1 MPYLVSPEERV
12 NSYTLS
18 RQSAPFTVALPNG
31 DYLTVWSGQGEGDL
45 GYGIFLQRYNSD
57 GDRVGGEVRVNTAT
71 LYSQQDPAVT
81 VLASGGY
88 AVTWDTTVPGGQPGD
103 PALLGIF
110 AQAFDA
116 GGTRVGPETQVSGAG
131 YQQQVTGLPDGGYLV
146 TWTQTVAGSSSGVL
160 ARRFD
165 ASAQATGPAF
175 ILNTDLLASDV
186 STTATDDGFIAVWR
200 AYANGQHTIAVQ
212 TFDLTGA
219 RIGAEVR
226 IPRDGDQTAPDIVRL
241 TGGDFALVWYEAT
254 GLYAQILG
262 EDGQPSGA
270 RTLVQATNGGGQLLH
285 SVVATPDGGFTVA
298 WDQFSRGLAST
309 AVRAFNAD
317 GSANGETVS
326 VRAASGSPGE
336 PPGLT
341 VLTSGD
347 VVVTYARYVGDV
359 TNYFDVFQV
368 RLEPLVRTQTG
379 AATADQLTGRDGV
392 DHLFGLGG
400 DDVLIGGLGNDVL
413 DGGAGQDEVVFTG
426 SADDYRIFDDG
437 GGVFRVKGL
446 DGFDVLRGVERLR
459 FDDRT
464 IDLTLIVCD
473 PPVDGDAKKGTD
485 ASPMVL
491 PGPADWFAKDAG
503 DFARTGDTALVL
515 PLIQPV
521 DDWL

>member
-31 DYLTVWSGQGEGDL
+31 DYLTVWSGQGEGDF

-88 AVTWDTTVPGGQPGD
+88 AVAWDTSVPGGYPGD
-103 PALLGIF
+103 PAVLGIF
-110 AQAFDA
+110 VQTFDA
-116 GGTRVGPETQVSGAG
+116 GGTRVGSETQVSGSG
-131 YQQQVTGLPDGGYLV
+131 YQHQATGLPDGGYLV

-165 ASAQATGPAF
+165 ASGQSTGPAF
-175 ILNTDLLASDV
+175 ILNTDALASDV

-212 TFDLTGA
+212 AFDLTGA
-219 RIGAEVR
+219 RIGAELR
-226 IPRDGDQTAPDIVRL
+226 IPHDGDQTAPDIVRL

-262 EDGQPSGA
+262 DDGQPSGE
-270 RTLVQATNGGGQLLH
+270 RVLVQATNGGGQLLH

-309 AVRAFNAD
+309 DVRAFHAD
-317 GSANGETVS
+317 GSPNGETVS
-326 VRAASGSPGE
+326 VRPASGSPGE
-336 PPGLT
+336 PPGLA

-368 RLEPLVRTQTG
+368 RLELTVRTQRG
-379 AATADQLTGRDGV
+379 EATEDQLTGRDGV
-392 DHLFGLGG
+392 DHLFGMDG
-400 DDVLIGGLGNDVL
+400 DDILIGGLGNDVL
-413 DGGAGQDEVVFTG
+413 EGGEGEDEAVFSG
-426 SADDYRIFDDG
+426 SADDYLIINDG
-437 GGVFRVKGL
+437 GGVFRVKGGDGL
-446 DGFDVLRGVERLR
+446 DLLRDVERLR

-464 IDLTLIVCD
+464 IDLNLVICD
-473 PPVDGDAKKGTD
+473 PPVAGIEKGAD

-491 PGPADWFAKDAG
+491 PALPDGFAMDAG
-503 DFARTGDTALVL
+503 VPTLL
-515 PLIQPV
+515 PPLTQAA